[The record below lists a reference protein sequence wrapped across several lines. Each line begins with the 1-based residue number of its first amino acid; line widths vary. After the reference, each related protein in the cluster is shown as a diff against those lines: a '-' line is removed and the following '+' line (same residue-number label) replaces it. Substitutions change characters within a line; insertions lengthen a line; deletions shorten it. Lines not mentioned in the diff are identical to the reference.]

1 MDEPMRIWPQ
11 TLIDKKAAQKKI
23 TMLTAYDF
31 LTATILENA
40 GVDMVLVGDS
50 LANVFQG
57 NQTTLNVT
65 MDQMIY
71 HTQVVAKAC
80 QKALVVGDMPFL
92 SYQVSIEEAKRHAGR
107 FLQEGGARAVKI
119 ECGPHEVA
127 TVSAVVEMGIP
138 VMGHIGLTPQFVNQ
152 LGGYKVQGKT
162 SDSAQSLKQLAK
174 ALEGAGCFAIVLEL
188 VPASLAKEI
197 SESIHIPTI
206 GIGAGPYCDGQVL
219 VTQDLLGLTS
229 GPEKK
234 FVKRYVHLAPL
245 MASAIEQ
252 FKSEVEKIQFPTESQ
267 SFSC

>member
-1 MDEPMRIWPQ
+1 MKIWPQ
-11 TLIDKKAAQKKI
+11 TLIDKKASQQKI

-31 LTATILENA
+31 LTAMLLENA
-40 GVDMVLVGDS
+40 GVDIVLVGDS

-57 NQTTLNVT
+57 NPTTLSVT

-71 HTQVVAKAC
+71 HTQVVSKAC
-80 QKALVVGDMPFL
+80 QRALVVGDMPFM
-92 SYQVSIEEAKRHAGR
+92 SYQISLEEAKRHAGR

-119 ECGPHEVA
+119 ECGPHEVE
-127 TVSAVVEMGIP
+127 TVEALVNMGIP

-162 SDSAQSLKQLAK
+162 SDSAQSLKLLAK
-174 ALEGAGCFAIVLEL
+174 NLESAGCFAIVLEL
-188 VPASLAKEI
+188 VPAALAKEI
-197 SESIHIPTI
+197 SEFIHIPTV

-234 FVKRYVHLAPL
+234 FVKRYLNLAPM
-245 MASAIEQ
+245 MAEAIEQ
-252 FKSEVEKIQFPTESQ
+252 FKSEVEQGQFPNESQ